1 MTKPRSRLALCALGS
16 LGVLS
21 GLGTVGL
28 WVGGASQGLAQDRGE
43 KKSATAGVVQAAKK
57 LEEGLSESQRAALV
71 FAFED
76 EDQRRRWSNL
86 PTGIVARAGL
96 KMGDLTPEQRDASY
110 QVVRA
115 ALSPRGYEKVLQI
128 VESDEV
134 LKKQSGRG
142 GRLNFGADEFYLS
155 FVGKP
160 SETAPWM
167 LQFGGH
173 HLGINVT
180 FAGERSTMAPS
191 FVGAQPAVYQ
201 IEGKTR
207 RPLGAE
213 VDKSYALLKTLSEAQ
228 RKKAVL
234 GFEVRNLVLGP
245 GRDGQMVEPEGIP
258 GSELSE
264 SQQSQLIDL
273 ASEWT
278 NMLPDA
284 IAKEKLEEMR
294 KNVAETW
301 FAWSGSTEP
310 GAPAYFRIHGP
321 TVFIEFAPQSM
332 GGDPNNHIHTMYRDP
347 NNDYGKKWWN
357 P

>member
-1 MTKPRSRLALCALGS
+1 MIKLGS
-16 LGVLS
+16 GWVAAWML
-21 GLGTVGL
+21 GL
-28 WVGGASQGLAQDRGE
+28 WWGASYTLLAQDRGGE
-43 KKSATAGVVQAAKK
+43 LRSTVATVQAAEA
-57 LEEGLSESQRAALV
+57 LQDGLSEAQRASLV
-71 FAFED
+71 FAFDD

-96 KMGDLTPEQRDASY
+96 KMGDLNSEQREAAY
-110 QVVRA
+110 RVVRA

-134 LKKQSGRG
+134 LKKQSGPG
-142 GRLNFGADEFYLS
+142 GRVVFGQDEFYLS

-180 FAGERSTMAPS
+180 FAGERATMAPS

-207 RPLGAE
+207 RPLGGE
-213 VDKSYALLKTLSEAQ
+213 VDKSYALLKSLSEVQ
-228 RKKAVL
+228 RKKAIL

-245 GRDGQMVEPEGIP
+245 GRDGQMIEPEGIP
-258 GSELSE
+258 GSELNDA
-264 SQQSQLIDL
+264 QQTQLIDL

-278 NMLPDA
+278 SMLPDR
-284 IAKEKLEEMR
+284 IAEEKLEQMR
-294 KNVAETW
+294 KNVSETW

-347 NNDYGKKWWN
+347 TNDYGKKWWT